1 MLKRKIK
8 TKFGTATINCDGY
21 YEISS
26 VKEGNHDKIL
36 HRLIY
41 EDFYNVKLPSN
52 VHVHHHN
59 RNKLDNCVFNLRAL
73 PAKDHASLHHTGLK
87 LSLESRVKM
96 SKSRNTSNYYRVTRE
111 KDLTCKQGFIYNY
124 QYYKE
129 DGTRKKIKSVDINKL
144 KEKVISKGLAWI
156 EFKKEE
162 EIGGEVV

>member
-8 TKFGTATINCDGY
+8 TKFGTATINSDGY

-41 EDFYNVKLPSN
+41 EDFYNVKLSSN

-73 PAKDHASLHHTGLK
+73 PAKDHARLHHTGLK
-87 LSLESRVKM
+87 LSLE
-96 SKSRNTSNYYRVTRE
+96 
-111 KDLTCKQGFIYNY
+111 TCKQGFIYNY

-144 KEKVISKGLAWI
+144 KDKVISKGLAWI

-162 EIGGEVV
+162 EVGEIV